1 MHMRYVNN
9 VTLDMIRAYQSNKGD
24 IIVRGVEFVLISLNI
39 TAICLE
45 IV

>member
-1 MHMRYVNN
+1 
-9 VTLDMIRAYQSNKGD
+9 MIRAYQSNKGD

-45 IV
+45 IVLGKITLLPVIS